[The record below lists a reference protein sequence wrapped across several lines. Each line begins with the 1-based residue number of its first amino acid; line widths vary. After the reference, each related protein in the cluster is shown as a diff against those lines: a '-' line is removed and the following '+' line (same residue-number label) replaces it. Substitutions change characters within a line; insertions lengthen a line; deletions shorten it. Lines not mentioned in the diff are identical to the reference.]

1 MNIYIGG
8 LQCASGQNK
17 DFPVRNKLQSV
28 VEYTQACLSNS
39 CQIVMDSIS
48 FVLKNK
54 DRSCPLFFALPE
66 FFWNIKWSDVYDINE
81 ISQLSDFYLDNLSD
95 RVGLILRGMPAD
107 VFGKVILLAGTV
119 ATLIKTKEGLYEPIN
134 YCLIVDNFSGVGG
147 APSTVS
153 ALPKRNTSSIDFGKP
168 DVVDVEYY
176 IANLSDSLHIPIL
189 NKSMVASEHN
199 SAEGYGEKLNNRL
212 LDGCPFSIDICLDYE
227 RLNFDEQ
234 KKSLM
239 NANTKID
246 FLLACGMP
254 INENHRYPDS
264 VQYAVR
270 NDGASDGKIEFFSVS
285 KNRIFQKITPEI
297 LTPPVNLGKS
307 ALVMAKLDIR

>member
-1 MNIYIGG
+1 MNIYVGG
-8 LQCASGQNK
+8 LQCATGPNK
-17 DFPVRNKLQSV
+17 DFPVRSKLQSV
-28 VEYTQACLSNS
+28 VEYAQACLNDS
-39 CQIVMDSIS
+39 CRVVMNAISIA
-48 FVLKNK
+48 LKNK
-54 DRSCPLFFALPE
+54 DQSCPLFFTLPE
-66 FFWNIKWSDVYDINE
+66 FFWNVRWSDVYDINE
-81 ISQLSDFYLDNLSD
+81 ISLLSDFYLDKLSD
-95 RVGLILRGMPAD
+95 KVGFILRGMPVD

-134 YCLIVDNFSGVGG
+134 YCLVVDNFSDVGG
-147 APSTVS
+147 APSAVS
-153 ALPKRNTSSIDFGKP
+153 ALPKRNTSTIDFGKP
-168 DVVDVEYY
+168 DAVDVDYY
-176 IANLSDSLHIPIL
+176 IAKLSDSLHIPIL

-199 SAEGYGEKLNNRL
+199 SAEGYGEQLNNKL

-254 INENHRYPDS
+254 INEKHRYPDS

-270 NDGASDGKIEFFSVS
+270 NDGASDGTVEFFSVS
-285 KNRIFQKITPEI
+285 KNRIFQKITPESLI
-297 LTPPVNLGKS
+297 FPANLEKS
-307 ALVMAKLDIR
+307 ALVMAKLEIR